1 MCRRAVN
8 MLSLVLNLAKF
19 LTNHPRPVLEP
30 LSTGQA
36 LSVKLRV
43 VPHLW
48 CAIPS
53 LFIERP

>member
-1 MCRRAVN
+1 

-30 LSTGQA
+30 LSTGRA